1 MNLKEYVKNHLLFL
15 DGGTGT
21 LLQQAGLQPGELP
34 ERWNLTHPSQVK
46 AIARAYYDA
55 GSNVVCA
62 NTFGA
67 NLLKFDRDELTEII
81 AAGVNLVKEARSESA
96 GKQEKFIALDIGPC
110 GRLLKPLGD
119 LDFEDA
125 VALFSE
131 TVKIGAA
138 CGVDLIMIETMNDS
152 YETKAALLAA
162 KETCD
167 LPVFVS
173 NAYGADGR
181 LLNGADPETMVA
193 LLEGMGADALGA
205 NCSLGPEQLKPI
217 VARLVAAASV
227 PVFLKHNA
235 GLPKIT
241 DGKTIFDVS
250 ANEFAQSVAGQ
261 IADGVRIAGGCC
273 GTTPEYIKA
282 LISAAKDVPVK
293 PVEEKGFCRISSYTH
308 TVTFG
313 DAPILIG
320 ERINPTGKKRFQQA
334 LRDGDMDFVLQEGL
348 KQAQKGVHALDVNVG
363 LPDLDEVSL
372 LTDTVTA
379 LQSVTDLPL
388 QIDTSNPVAMEGALR
403 RYNGKALINS
413 VNGKEESMRAIFPLM
428 KKYGGVAVALTL
440 DEGGIPQ
447 TADGRIKIAEK
458 ILKVAQEY
466 GIGRNDLIF
475 DPLAMTVSADKNA
488 AAVTLETLGRL
499 RALGCRTSLGISN
512 VSFGL
517 PQRDTVN
524 GIFFAQA
531 LEQGL
536 SAAIMNPHSTEM
548 MKVYYAHRL
557 LHGMDENCADYI
569 AFTEAHPIEAVPAEI
584 SAPPA
589 VASAPDGLKSAIRKG
604 LKAEAGRITK
614 DLLQNRS
621 PLDVI
626 NEEII
631 PALDLVGKEFEEKT
645 LYLPQLLMSAEAA
658 KEAFEQIKSF
668 LPADSADSKGIVVL
682 ATVRGDVHD
691 IGKNIVKLLLE
702 NYGFTVIDLG
712 KDVPPQ
718 GVADAVL
725 AHGAPLVGLSALM
738 TTTVPA
744 MEETIRLVRK
754 TAPKCKIIVGGAVL
768 TPEYAEKIGAD
779 AYGKDALA
787 TVRYAERVCK

>member
-227 PVFLKHNA
+227 PVILKPNA